1 MKTNHQFKAGE
12 TVVLTRSNGKR
23 EFKVIRAVSKTELD
37 IGTNGFVYR
46 FDPRTGQSLSRK
58 ASLETI
64 ALATPALIAEIQ
76 AEQATIKAADEAA
89 AARIAADPR
98 TPYIR
103 KLSGDWHEWNKL
115 TLEQLKQV
123 DQWLTQPQPTEA
135 A

>member
-12 TVVLTRSNGKR
+12 TVVLTRSNGRR
-23 EFKVIRAVSKTELD
+23 ELKVVRSASKSLVD
-37 IGTNGFVYR
+37 IGENKSCYHFEQRSGTAFRGGSECIF
-46 FDPRTGQSLSRK
+46 P
-58 ASLETI
+58 
-64 ALATPALIAEIQ
+64 ATPALIAEIE
-76 AEQATIKAADEAA
+76 AEQAAMQTAHDAEQ
-89 AARIAADPR
+89 ARIAADPR